1 MFQYTFIL
9 SSFSKHLI
17 SLTTHRVLEATG
29 SPRRQLPAWKRWLP
43 PALPA
48 SPEVQGRQRGGRIHS
63 RHLARGCAVSEMHL
77 NKPFALIL
85 NLQGSFSPHSPTGSC
100 VPACSHHFCSDA
112 SRLCAAQLSLRCL
125 TACSPVFL
133 SCQPQ
138 DFF

>member
-9 SSFSKHLI
+9 LSFSKHLI

-29 SPRRQLPAWKRWLP
+29 SPRRQLPAWKQRLP

-48 SPEVQGRQRGGRIHS
+48 SPEVQGRQRGGHIHN
-63 RHLARGCAVSEMHL
+63 RHLARGCGVSETHL

-85 NLQGSFSPHSPTGSC
+85 NLQRSFSPHSPTGSC
-100 VPACSHHFCSDA
+100 VPACSHHFCSGA
-112 SRLCAAQLSLRCL
+112 SRLSPRRL
-125 TACSPVFL
+125 TACSPAFL